1 MFYFNKMKQDEY
13 DHTKQSTWN
22 HHIEEVVKDIGESS
36 KAYKTMHN
44 KEARNANDTY
54 NRLMLAGIITGPLS
68 GIISAIGSSINYTP
82 ITITQIALGFLS
94 GIFIAILRF
103 GKYDEVCNSNK
114 CAASKYASLESNVRR
129 QLSLYRKDRFPAVS
143 YLEWTETKY
152 DDLISSAPLLS
163 NHVFEEYSL
172 LAKENNWKIPEQ
184 YSDIIDI
191 NEDCEDIQGDIES
204 CKKERNIVT
213 VTRSNTMSTL
223 PEINSCSDQMLK
235 YEMQRFMNIK

>member
-1 MFYFNKMKQDEY
+1 MFYFNKMKQEEY
-13 DHTKQSTWN
+13 DHTIWN

-54 NRLMLAGIITGPLS
+54 NRLMIAGIITGPLS

-82 ITITQIALGFLS
+82 ITITQIVLGFLS
-94 GIFIAILRF
+94 GLFIAILRF
-103 GKYDEVCNSNK
+103 GKYDEVSNSNK
-114 CAASKYASLESNVRR
+114 SAAAKYASLESNIRR

-172 LAKENNWKIPEQ
+172 LAKENNWKIPDQ
-184 YSDIIDI
+184 YSDSIDI
-191 NEDCEDIQGDIES
+191 NEDIEGDIES
-204 CKKERNIVT
+204 CKKESNFVK

-235 YEMQRFMNIK
+235 YEMKRFMNIK

>member
-1 MFYFNKMKQDEY
+1 MFYFNKMKQEEY
-13 DHTKQSTWN
+13 DNKQSIWN

-82 ITITQIALGFLS
+82 ITITQIVLGFLS
-94 GIFIAILRF
+94 GLFIAILRF
-103 GKYDEVCNSNK
+103 GKYDEVSNSNK
-114 CAASKYASLESNVRR
+114 SAAAKYASLESNVRR

-152 DDLISSAPLLS
+152 GDLISSAPLLS
-163 NHVFEEYSL
+163 NHTFEEYSL
-172 LAKENNWKIPEQ
+172 LAKENNWKIPDQ
-184 YSDIIDI
+184 YSDSIDI
-191 NEDCEDIQGDIES
+191 NEDIEGDIES
-204 CKKERNIVT
+204 CCKKEVKDNNVVK
-213 VTRSNTMSTL
+213 VTRTNTMSTL

-235 YEMQRFMNIK
+235 YEMKRFMNIK